1 MSSRALAPMEKR
13 VEAELKLYP
22 MQMIA
27 ISIQDNIRMINL
39 KEREYTLKV
48 EI

>member
-1 MSSRALAPMEKR
+1 MSTRALAPMEKR
-13 VEAELKLYP
+13 VEAELKLHP

>member
-13 VEAELKLYP
+13 VEPELKLHP

-39 KEREYTLKV
+39 KERDYTLKV